1 MKLPFLLTLV
11 LLSGCASQP
20 PLVVRLPSPTGRT
33 LPIKERESVR
43 RHEQVKAYPLG
54 RYIDPH
60 NPHIMHEGH
69 TIYRVEATAKW
80 NLVPSQAEAT
90 RARPKQPVSPT
101 STPPPLTRDELVME
115 LNRQRAVT
123 KAVIQGGRTVSEKL
137 AELNQAMSQAK
148 EVAERN
154 QEFQKALDET
164 KQRLDALEKE
174 AAGQRS
180 SVRPQSS
187 PNPKI
192 EW

>member
-1 MKLPFLLTLV
+1 MKMPFLLILV
-11 LLSGCASQP
+11 LLAGCAAP
-20 PLVVRLPSPTGRT
+20 PPPVVRMPSPTGRV
-33 LPIKERESVR
+33 LASNERESVR
-43 RHEQVKAYPLG
+43 RAEQVKAYPLG

-60 NPHIMHEGH
+60 NPHVMHEGH
-69 TIYRVEATAKW
+69 TVYRVEATAKW
-80 NLVPSQAEAT
+80 NLLPSQTQTART
-90 RARPKQPVSPT
+90 RAKLPVSPT
-101 STPPPLTRDELVME
+101 SPTPPLTRDELVME

-164 KQRLDALEKE
+164 RQRLDALEKE
-174 AAGQRS
+174 ANGKRNGIP
-180 SVRPQSS
+180 PQSS
-187 PNPKI
+187 PNQKT